1 MQKTK
6 NWEFL
11 YIFSPGPS
19 LSKFLHFRL
28 NLLTKEPVPKQLI
41 TTKKLKFYF
50 LHVKT
55 SIQAFLNSTFFIILH
70 FFLVYSTVCNRS
82 CCSAGSLVKILM
94 RSKVIL
100 MLRSAANLAPQI
112 SHLKGLVPSWTN
124 SMMYFQILQY
134 KFCI

>member
-1 MQKTK
+1 MQKIK
-6 NWEFL
+6 NWEFS

-41 TTKKLKFYF
+41 MNKRLKFYF
-50 LHVKT
+50 LDVKT
-55 SIQAFLNSTFFIILH
+55 SIEAFLNSTFFIFLP
-70 FFLVYSTVCNRS
+70 FFLVYSIVRNRS
-82 CCSAGSLVKILM
+82 CHSAGSFVKILIK
-94 RSKVIL
+94 SEVIL

-112 SHLKGLVPSWTN
+112 SHLKGLVPSWTD
-124 SMMYFQILQY
+124 STMYFEILQH